1 MLGCSFLCLDAKKR
15 TKEKSSI
22 AFAQPLRQSKG
33 CIKMLKMVFS
43 AKRIE
48 TRPAA
53 EASPMLRQSILS

>member
-22 AFAQPLRQSKG
+22 AFAQQLRQSKG
-33 CIKMLKMVFS
+33 GIKRLKMVFS

-48 TRPAA
+48 THPAA
-53 EASPMLRQSILS
+53 QASPMLK